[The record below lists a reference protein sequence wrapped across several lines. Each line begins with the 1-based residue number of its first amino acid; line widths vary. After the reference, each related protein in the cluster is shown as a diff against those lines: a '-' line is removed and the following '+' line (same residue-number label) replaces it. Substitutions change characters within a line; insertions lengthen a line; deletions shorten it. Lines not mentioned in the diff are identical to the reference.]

1 MSLEKTLIAAG
12 ADCVAGHL
20 ILDRKV
26 MGSYVDGAFVASE
39 DGLDFVE
46 PEAKAAKPA
55 APVLTFKGKQ
65 SKAAKHADDSNA
77 DQHDLEDMLGE

>member
-12 ADCVAGHL
+12 ADCVAGRL
-20 ILDRKV
+20 ILKHKV

-39 DGLDFVE
+39 DGLEFAETAPAV
-46 PEAKAAKPA
+46 KPIVVA
-55 APVLTFKGKQ
+55 VVAKGKHA
-65 SKAAKHADDSNA
+65 KAAKHADESNA